1 MKKVFKPCMA
11 YSVLAE
17 LFNILIYKNIFAYF
31 TINYKHQ
38 SKHIQNKIKNIKIS
52 TANLTMRSM
61 FESSIKKSYST
72 KSSYN

>member
-1 MKKVFKPCMA
+1 MGKVFKPCVA

-52 TANLTMRSM
+52 TANL
-61 FESSIKKSYST
+61 FESSIKKIYST
-72 KSSYN
+72 KSSYH

>member
-61 FESSIKKSYST
+61 FESSIKKSCST